1 MDGVLSNRTST
12 LEDSSYRT
20 CVSGTAVPGRLIK
33 ITDYCESG
41 KKGEKRGGG
50 ERANRTQPF
59 KLPPSFSKE
68 HAITH
73 TCGLEHK
80 QSEEP
85 TQACTGIDSRSV
97 PLIKDH

>member
-50 ERANRTQPF
+50 NVPTEHSHLSS
-59 KLPPSFSKE
+59 LPPSPKSTQLLT
-68 HAITH
+68 HAVWSTNKARNPRK
-73 TCGLEHK
+73 LV
-80 QSEEP
+80 
-85 TQACTGIDSRSV
+85 QA
-97 PLIKDH
+97 